1 MSLVQLSGERE
12 ILSEIESHVSGPWD
26 HMEKIPEHIKQRL
39 RERMIVAL
47 KAYYQGTAPKLA
59 EPSPQQMLR
68 MLGVA
73 AGAEVAP
80 EYLPLIRD
88 QMGINAGERTR
99 STVTAEKANNFRVV
113 IVGAGVS
120 GICVAIKLQ
129 QAGIAYDILEK
140 NDDVGGTWFENR
152 YPGCAVDTPN

>member
-1 MSLVQLSGERE
+1 RSVLRIARLGLEVEPARSVRGQQSERHLRACARQLTELPVQCPLASSDEAIRRVVNEIHIVPLAMSLVQLSGERE

-88 QMGINAGERTR
+88 QMGINAGER
-99 STVTAEKANNFRVV
+99 
-113 IVGAGVS
+113 
-120 GICVAIKLQ
+120 
-129 QAGIAYDILEK
+129 
-140 NDDVGGTWFENR
+140 
-152 YPGCAVDTPN
+152 